1 MMLLYELKE
10 NDNRYSDEQTLDF
23 ISNLENTELLE
34 YYSFYSKLKYKDSYD
49 NFVFVQVTKEI
60 LHRMK

>member
-10 NDNRYSDEQTLDF
+10 NDNRYSDEQTLDV

-34 YYSFYSKLKYKDSYD
+34 YYSFYTKLKYKDNYD

>member
-10 NDNRYSDEQTLDF
+10 NDNRYSDEQTLDV